1 MLGAANNF
9 SIVSIMLGVAV
20 VKFDSELTNQRQ
32 QEVDKSVYFLDLVG
46 YGSGE
51 EDMTM
56 WPKLIL
62 QQAVA

>member
-1 MLGAANNF
+1 
-9 SIVSIMLGVAV
+9 MLGVAV